1 MKVIESQITNR
12 VDRMT
17 AEDGNLDNKIV
28 FVTGA
33 GSGIGE
39 ATAKLCAA
47 EGATVIVS
55 DVRLDVA
62 ESVAGA
68 IRATGGK
75 ADAAD
80 LDVTDEATWQSVM
93 AGVAERHGKLDVL
106 VNSAG
111 ISVSKPIVETT
122 LDEWRKVMTVNLDG
136 VFLGTKYAI
145 AAMKN
150 GGSIVNV
157 ASVSGITPS
166 AGGSNY
172 CASKAAVRIFS
183 KTAAIECAD
192 AKNGIRVNVVTPGG
206 VKTPMWEKEEFFK
219 ALIEDHGGTEEA
231 YAAMAGDTPSHQ
243 FFTPEEVAQTNR
255 RRLHSHRD
263 AWG

>member
-1 MKVIESQITNR
+1 
-12 VDRMT
+12 MT
-17 AEDGNLDNKIV
+17 SMVALV
-28 FVTGA
+28 SGA
-33 GSGIGE
+33 ASGIGE
-39 ATAKLCAA
+39 AVAKNFAV

-55 DVRLDVA
+55 DAQLDAA
-62 ESVAGA
+62 ENVTRA
-68 IRATGGK
+68 IHDAGGK
-75 ADAAD
+75 AEAVA
-80 LDVTDEATWQSVM
+80 LDVTDEAAWKSVM
-93 AGVAERHGKLDVL
+93 AGIAERHGRLVVL
-106 VNSAG
+106 VNNAG
-111 ISVSKPIVETT
+111 ISISKPIVEMT
-122 LDEWRKVMTVNLDG
+122 LDEWRRVMAVNLDG

-206 VKTPMWEKEEFFK
+206 VKTPMWEKEDFFK
-219 ALIEDHGGTEEA
+219 ALIEEHGGAEEA